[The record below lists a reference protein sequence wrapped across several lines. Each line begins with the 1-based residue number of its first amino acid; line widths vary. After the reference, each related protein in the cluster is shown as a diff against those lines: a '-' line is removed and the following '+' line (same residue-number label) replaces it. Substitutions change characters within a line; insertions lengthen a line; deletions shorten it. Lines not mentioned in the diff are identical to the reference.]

1 MAPCV
6 YYSGVGD
13 IECSQKLTSGH
24 QLSLQ
29 DKNAPSIFIT
39 RPWIP
44 GRTLCPPPWPKL
56 LPYTDWSCVRNCC
69 CVIIHNVCSRFGVGD
84 ISRRPRLVPLRV
96 CLTFVA
102 PRGIPVKE
110 RQQLGWPLW
119 VLSQPPPPLH
129 TPFPFTYPALSEL
142 DPAHRSANSWHAE
155 SAAVLGS
162 PESHRGHCKLPLGID
177 LQTRIA

>member
-13 IECSQKLTSGH
+13 IECSQKLTSSH

-119 VLSQPPPPLH
+119 VLSHPPHPSTPPFLSLIQLSVSWIQH
-129 TPFPFTYPALSEL
+129 TGLPTADTLNLLLS
-142 DPAHRSANSWHAE
+142 SAPQRATGATANC
-155 SAAVLGS
+155 L
-162 PESHRGHCKLPLGID
+162 
-177 LQTRIA
+177 